1 MIKASGIVTVLNTP
15 FAKDNTIDFAGL
27 RINVANAL
35 DAGVAGFLV
44 PALASEVDQLSRQ
57 EKREIIRLVVAESG
71 SRAVVLGGASS
82 QFREES
88 VDQAREFVELGCDG
102 ILVQI
107 DAATDPGTI
116 ERNLVEIAELN
127 PCILMLQD
135 WDATGDGIPIET
147 IVRLFERIDRFNWL
161 KIEVRDAGPKYSQ
174 VLKQT
179 QGKLRVAG
187 GWAVTQMI
195 DGLERGVHAF
205 MPTAMHDIYVQ
216 IYQRHCQG
224 DLAGAKNLFDQIK
237 PVLAFSNQS
246 LDVSIRFFKRMLHAQ
261 GVYAT
266 SAVRI
271 SGEPLNLQQERIAD
285 RLIREVTELQDQL
298 SGPTRS

>member
-1 MIKASGIVTVLNTP
+1 MKNVRGIVTVLNTP
-15 FAKDNTIDFAGL
+15 FAKDDTIDFAGL

-44 PALASEVDQLSRQ
+44 PAMASEVDHLSRQ
-57 EKREIIRLVVAESG
+57 EKREIVRLVVAESG
-71 SRAVVLGGASS
+71 GRAVVFGGASAPS
-82 QFREES
+82 QQARVEL
-88 VDQAREFVELGCDG
+88 AREFVELGCDG

-107 DAATDPGTI
+107 DAATDPGTV
-116 ERNLVEIAELN
+116 ERDLVEIAELN
-127 PCILMLQD
+127 PRILMLQD
-135 WDATGDGIPIET
+135 WDSTGDGIPIQT
-147 IVRLFERIDRFNWL
+147 IVRLFERIERFNWL

-179 QGKLRVAG
+179 EGQLRVAG

-216 IYQRHCQG
+216 IYQRHCQR
-224 DLAGAKNLFDQIK
+224 DVAGAKHLFDQIK
-237 PVLAFSNQS
+237 PVLDFSNQS
-246 LDVSIRFFKRMLHAQ
+246 LDISIRFFKRMLHAQ

-266 SAVRI
+266 ANVRI
-271 SGEPLNLQQERIAD
+271 GGSPFSAEQERIAD
-285 RLIREVTELQDQL
+285 RLIRDVTELQYQL